1 MSRIF
6 TKDTKVRVVTAIFLL
21 LLSSPILFAQNYNL
35 KIDGLC
41 SKNYVQT
48 PEMSAIRRV
57 ALSSVNYSTGTV
69 DIRIPLFDIE
79 CGDLKLPI
87 YLSYNSAGIKVNEPS
102 GWVGQ
107 NWSLHA
113 EPVLTRSLRGHCD
126 NNGDFNFYKDRNS
139 YYWMRK
145 YLDNNILCTDDIM
158 PDEYNFTLLE
168 GGGMFMYGS
177 NEEGK
182 SKFVCLPYDDIEI
195 SGGGECISI
204 TDPLGI
210 KYSYSG
216 GVDYSFSPLM
226 YKTAW
231 HASTVTAA
239 NGIDCISFRYN
250 NVQRVNIKRHE
261 DHMVVVDDYIP
272 SDPLNN
278 SMGYTNLDQI
288 QPNRIEIWPDVEE
301 LFRMPV
307 IYKTFDDQTKSYQMD
322 DTYNLV
328 DDGRVIDKISYYP
341 NISYECQRL
350 SEISFL
356 GGKVTFTVDNN
367 KNLSSITFMNNKG
380 QIIKQFVLDYS
391 LSRDRYYLTNVK
403 ELSMDG
409 EVVSSYH
416 LNYNPTGGVCR
427 PGGRAYD
434 FWGYNNSDY
443 LYDYISL
450 VPKMKL
456 YTHRYNSSMEI
467 VRDSLTIGGDPD
479 NWIKK
484 VRHADEYYMQCGM
497 LSGIE
502 HPTGAKETFVWE
514 ANKARIEDRF
524 YDTENSAFRITDE
537 LEGKDGIYTMGGLRI
552 KEINVTENGE
562 CKSKR
567 IFKYG
572 KKEDGAGTTPLRD
585 GINYFMRT
593 QTKIYDNQL
602 IRQNLGKSQSRYR
615 TLSSSPII
623 PFTYYNG
630 SSVMYDMVTE
640 YTYSN
645 DAPCYKTIYSYKLPE
660 LVGNDVLTE
669 LDVWDFH
676 LHNYDKWF
684 SDYLRSK
691 ETYEKTNTGFKLVS
705 SDYYDY
711 DMNSHKSSYTVRGCE
726 FRNDFHENFSDGD
739 FNLISNIAYSSYKDY
754 SVTPKAKLLTSHAHT
769 EVMSNGVRMA
779 NLQTYNYD
787 NPSDI
792 RMTSQTTSRSD
803 DKYSIYTS
811 YPSSINNGIYA
822 DMVKKNMLDYPVE
835 ERVERN
841 GKVVSARLMTYSDQ
855 DGSYYPNKVYTYTPG
870 TTACAFNSFVKYS
883 GTEINNLYVPLFD
896 IGYNN
901 GRIEH
906 LTDQQGIITYYTWD
920 NTHQY
925 PTRERIVGGNKTHER
940 TFTYIPGIGMTSET
954 KPNKDVTSYSY
965 DTAGRLAE
973 IKDCNG
979 NSLWKYLYKYISG
992 NPINGTINYK

>member
-1 MSRIF
+1 M
-6 TKDTKVRVVTAIFLL
+6 KQKY
-21 LLSSPILFAQNYNL
+21 PILMSICIQLLFCNILSAQNYNL
-35 KIDGLC
+35 RIDGLG

-48 PEMSAIRRV
+48 PEMSAIRKV

-69 DIRIPLFDIE
+69 GIRIPLFNIE
-79 CGDLKLPI
+79 CGDLSLPI
-87 YLSYNSAGIKVNEPS
+87 YLSYNSTGIKVNEPS

-107 NWSLHA
+107 NWTLHA
-113 EPVLTRSLRGHCD
+113 EPILTRNLRGHCD
-126 NNGDFNFYKDRNS
+126 INGDFDFYKDRTD

-145 YLDNNILCTDDIM
+145 YLDNNIQCSDDIM

-168 GGGMFMYGS
+168 GGGMFMYGQ
-177 NEEGK
+177 NEAGK
-182 SKFVCLPYDDIEI
+182 GKYICLPYDDMDI
-195 SGGGECISI
+195 SGSGQSTTI
-204 TDPLGI
+204 TDPLGT

-216 GVDYSFSPLM
+216 GVDQSISPLS

-231 HASTVTAA
+231 HASAVTAA
-239 NGIDCISFRYN
+239 NGIDCFSFKYN

-272 SDPLNN
+272 ANPFNTSA
-278 SMGYTNLDQI
+278 GCTKFDQI
-288 QPNRIEIWPDVEE
+288 QPSCLETSPDAEE

-307 IYKTFDDQTKSYQMD
+307 IYQTFDDQTKSYQMD
-322 DTYNLV
+322 DNHNLV
-328 DDGRVIDKISYYP
+328 DDGRAIDKISYYP
-341 NISYECQRL
+341 NVSYEYQHL
-350 SEISFL
+350 SEISFS
-356 GGKVTFTVDNN
+356 GNKVTFTVDNN

-380 QIIKQFVLDYS
+380 QTVKHFILDYE
-391 LSRDRYYLTNVK
+391 LSRDRYYLTNIK
-403 ELSMDG
+403 ELSTDNK
-409 EVVSSYH
+409 VVSSYH
-416 LNYNPTGGVCR
+416 LNYNPTGEVCR

-524 YDTENSAFRITDE
+524 YNTENSVFRITEE
-537 LEGKDGIYTMGGLRI
+537 LDGKDGIYTMGGLRI
-552 KEINVTENGE
+552 KEINIIENGE
-562 CKSKR
+562 CKLKR
-567 IFKYG
+567 TFKYG
-572 KKEDGAGTTPLRD
+572 KKEDGTGTTPLRD

-726 FRNDFHENFSDGD
+726 YRNDFHENFSDED
-739 FNLISNIAYSSYKDY
+739 FNLISNIAYSSCKDY
-754 SVTPKAKLLTSHAHT
+754 YVTPKAKLLRAHAHT
-769 EVMSNGVRMA
+769 EVMTNGVRMS

-870 TTACAFNSFVKYS
+870 TSACAFNSFVKYS

-906 LTDQQGIITYYTWD
+906 LTDQQGITTYYTWD

-973 IKDCNG
+973 IKDSNG
-979 NSLWKYLYKYISG
+979 KLLWKYLYKYISG

>member
-1 MSRIF
+1 M
-6 TKDTKVRVVTAIFLL
+6 KQKY
-21 LLSSPILFAQNYNL
+21 PILMSICIQLLFCNILSAQNYNL
-35 KIDGLC
+35 RIDGLG

-48 PEMSAIRRV
+48 PEMSAIRKV

-69 DIRIPLFDIE
+69 GIRIPLFNIE
-79 CGDLKLPI
+79 CGDLSLPI
-87 YLSYNSAGIKVNEPS
+87 YLSYNSTGIKVNEPS

-107 NWSLHA
+107 NWTLHA
-113 EPVLTRSLRGHCD
+113 EPILTRNLRGHCD

-231 HASTVTAA
+231 HASTVTAS
-239 NGIDCISFRYN
+239 NGLDCISFKYN
-250 NVQRVNIKRHE
+250 NIQRVNIERHE

-272 SDPLNN
+272 ANPFNTSA
-278 SMGYTNLDQI
+278 GCTKFDQI
-288 QPNRIEIWPDVEE
+288 QASWLETCPDAEE

-307 IYKTFDDQTKSYQMD
+307 IYQTFDDQTKSYQMD
-322 DTYNLV
+322 GNHNLV
-328 DDGRVIDKISYYP
+328 DDGRAIDKISYYP
-341 NISYECQRL
+341 NVSYEYQHL
-350 SEISFL
+350 SEISFS
-356 GGKVTFTVDNN
+356 GNKVTFTVDNN

-380 QIIKQFVLDYS
+380 QTVKHFILDYE
-391 LSRDRYYLTNVK
+391 LSRDRYYLTNIK
-403 ELSMDG
+403 ELSTDNK
-409 EVVSSYH
+409 VVACYH
-416 LNYNPTGGVCR
+416 LNYNNTGGVAR

-456 YTHRYNSSMEI
+456 YINRYNSNMEF

-484 VRHADEYYMQCGM
+484 VRHADENYMQCGM
-497 LSGIE
+497 LSNIE
-502 HPTGAKETFVWE
+502 HPTGAKEAFVWE

-524 YDTENSAFRITDE
+524 FDTGNSVFRITEE
-537 LEGKDGIYTMGGLRI
+537 LDGKDGIYTMGGLRI
-552 KEINVTENGE
+552 KEINIIENGE
-562 CKSKR
+562 CKLKR
-567 IFKYG
+567 TFKYG
-572 KKEDGAGTTPLRD
+572 KKEDGTGTTPLRD

-726 FRNDFHENFSDGD
+726 YRNDFHENFSDED
-739 FNLISNIAYSSYKDY
+739 FNLISNIAYSSCKDY
-754 SVTPKAKLLTSHAHT
+754 YVTPKAKLLRAHAHT
-769 EVMSNGVRMA
+769 EVMTNGVRMS
-779 NLQTYNYD
+779 NLQTYNYA

-896 IGYNN
+896 IGFNN

-965 DTAGRLAE
+965 DMAGRLAE

-979 NSLWKYLYKYISG
+979 KSLWKYLYKYISG